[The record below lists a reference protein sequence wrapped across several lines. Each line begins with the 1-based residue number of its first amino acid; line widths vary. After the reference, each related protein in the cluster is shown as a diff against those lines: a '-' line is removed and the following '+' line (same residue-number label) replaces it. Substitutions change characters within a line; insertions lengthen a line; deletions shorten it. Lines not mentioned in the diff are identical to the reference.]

1 MSADVVPSNEQLP
14 TGITPDQKLRAF
26 VRALFD
32 EADWPEGGD
41 IDGFAFQELAVEHG
55 LLIPETRTEPCCDEE
70 SCHCAQYHGAEEMK
84 EGVTCYRK
92 VAWLNAARPVETK
105 APLHLP
111 PDGTRD
117 GDGTWRDGKWYPD
130 VPDNHV
136 QRAND
141 PDAEEHLT
149 VVSDEGLCRETT
161 VREFLGWLSGHLPE
175 LHKVEV
181 PRLAAAWEEYK
192 GVVEA
197 AVRDGVYL

>member
-1 MSADVVPSNEQLP
+1 MSMQETVALIQRTISEHDAEVQRRLDNMYLGPL
-14 TGITPDQKLRAF
+14 GIEEKVELTANG
-26 VRALFD
+26 VALLFWCMGRLM
-32 EADWPEGGD
+32 A
-41 IDGFAFQELAVEHG
+41 ELA
-55 LLIPETRTEPCCDEE
+55 PR
-70 SCHCAQYHGAEEMK
+70 
-84 EGVTCYRK
+84 
-92 VAWLNAARPVETK
+92 VETK

-197 AVRDGVYL
+197 AVRDGAYL